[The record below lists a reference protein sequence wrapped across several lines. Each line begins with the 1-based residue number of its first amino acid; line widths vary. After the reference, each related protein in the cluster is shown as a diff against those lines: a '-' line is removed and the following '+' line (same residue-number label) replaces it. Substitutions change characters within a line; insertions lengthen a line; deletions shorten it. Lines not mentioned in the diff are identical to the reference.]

1 MSLEPRIGPHG
12 RDDDL
17 TRALRTLYAAPGG
30 DAYWAALTSRIMARI
45 SGDAAAELWWQPLAR
60 WARVGLIA
68 AAVALIAARLAVSH
82 DDTAREIPIA
92 YDGVLETPQNV
103 SLQLATD
110 GSTRSTRD
118 ATLQYVISP

>member
-17 TRALRTLYAAPGG
+17 TRALRAMYAAPAD
-30 DAYWAALTSRIMARI
+30 DAYWTALASRIMARL
-45 SGDAAAELWWQPLAR
+45 SGDAADAWWQPLAR
-60 WARVGLIA
+60 WARFGLIA
-68 AAVALIAARLAVSH
+68 AAVALVAAHLAVSRNA
-82 DDTAREIPIA
+82 ARDETPIA
-92 YDGVLETPQNV
+92 YDGALEASQNV

-110 GSTRSTRD
+110 GSTSSTRD